1 MTATP
6 SPNPTNLL
14 MLAALGIGVYW
25 FMTRSGGGSPQALIY
40 PTPAQNQQA
49 YGADT
54 SKVMKYQLLGG
65 LLNKGLD
72 FFGQRAAGQNP
83 YSLATGYNGGSF
95 GTVDLNSKWG
105 VQASNDGFAYNPATG
120 SASDSIYSLI

>member
-1 MTATP
+1 MAATP
-6 SPNPTNLL
+6 SPNPTNLIL
-14 MLAALGIGVYW
+14 LGVLGIGVYW
-25 FMTRSGGGSPQALIY
+25 FMSRRAGMPNVIY

-65 LLNKGLD
+65 LVNKGLD
-72 FFGQRAAGQNP
+72 FLGQRAAGQNP
-83 YSLATGYNGGSF
+83 YSLADSYTGGTFGG
-95 GTVDLNSKWG
+95 LNPSGAGWG
-105 VQASNDGFAYNPATG
+105 LSAANDGFAYNPASG

>member
-1 MTATP
+1 MSSTP
-6 SPNPTNLL
+6 SPNPTNLIL
-14 MLAALGIGVYW
+14 LAALGIGVYW
-25 FMTRSGGGSPQALIY
+25 FMTRSGGGSPAVIY

-72 FFGQRAAGQNP
+72 IFGQRAAGQNP
-83 YSLATGYNGGSF
+83 YSLADTY
-95 GTVDLNSKWG
+95 
-105 VQASNDGFAYNPATG
+105 SNTAWSRSVATDGFAYNPPSG
-120 SASDSIYSLI
+120 SASDSLYSLI